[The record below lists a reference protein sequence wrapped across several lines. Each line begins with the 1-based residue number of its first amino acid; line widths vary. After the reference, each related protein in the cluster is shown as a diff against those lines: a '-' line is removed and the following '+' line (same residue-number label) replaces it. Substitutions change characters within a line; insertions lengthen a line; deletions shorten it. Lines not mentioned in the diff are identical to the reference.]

1 MDILLN
7 PNVAYITCVLAL
19 MAILAAIVAPG
30 TGLIE
35 ITALLL
41 IGVSAYLV
49 YNIGMNLWALIVL
62 LLSVVPF
69 VIAIRSK
76 NSLPYL
82 IASIIMII
90 GGSLFL
96 FTGTGLKPLVDPLL
110 VIGVSA
116 LVATFV
122 WFAAKKSIQA
132 QKAKI
137 IHDIDALVGE
147 TGETRTTIHQEGSI
161 LIGSELWSARSQ
173 QPIPSGQRV
182 RVVKRDG
189 FILEVE
195 PDSKDN
201 S

>member
-7 PNVAYITCVLAL
+7 PNIAYIICVLAL
-19 MAILAAIVAPG
+19 IAILAAIVAPG

-41 IGVSAYLV
+41 IGLSAYVV

-69 VIAIRSK
+69 FIAIRSK

-82 IASIIMII
+82 IASIVMII

-96 FTGTGLKPLVDPLL
+96 FTGTGFRPLVDPLL

-116 LVATFV
+116 LASTFV

-132 QKAKI
+132 QNAKKF
-137 IHDIDALVGE
+137 HDLEGLVGE
-147 TGETRTTIHQEGSI
+147 FGEARTTIHQEGSV

-173 QPIPSGQRV
+173 QPISSGQRV
-182 RVVKRDG
+182 RVTKRDG

-195 PDSKDN
+195 PDSNDK

>member
-1 MDILLN
+1 MDILIN
-7 PNVAYITCVLAL
+7 PNIAYIICVLAL
-19 MAILAAIVAPG
+19 LAILAAIVAPG

-41 IGVSAYLV
+41 IGLSAYIV

-69 VIAIRSK
+69 FLAIRSK

-82 IASIIMII
+82 IASIVMII
-90 GGSLFL
+90 GGSLFM

-116 LVATFV
+116 LASTFV

-132 QKAKI
+132 QNAKKF
-137 IHDIDALVGE
+137 HDLERLVGE
-147 TGETRTTIHQEGSI
+147 FGEARTAIHQEGSV

-182 RVVKRDG
+182 RVTKRDG

-195 PDSKDN
+195 PDSNDN
-201 S
+201 P

>member
-1 MDILLN
+1 MDILIN
-7 PNVAYITCVLAL
+7 PNIAYIICVFAL
-19 MAILAAIVAPG
+19 LAILAAIVAPG

-41 IGVSAYLV
+41 IGLSAYVV

-116 LVATFV
+116 LASTFV

-132 QKAKI
+132 QNAKKF
-137 IHDIDALVGE
+137 HDLEGLVGE
-147 TGETRTTIHQEGSI
+147 FGEARTAIHQEGSV

-182 RVVKRDG
+182 RVTKRDG

-195 PDSKDN
+195 PDSNDK

>member
-7 PNVAYITCVLAL
+7 PNIAYIICVLAL
-19 MAILAAIVAPG
+19 LAILAAIVAPG

-35 ITALLL
+35 ILALLL
-41 IGVSAYLV
+41 IGLSGYAV
-49 YNIGMNLWALIVL
+49 YAIGMNLWALIVL

-69 VIAIRSK
+69 VIALRSK

-116 LVATFV
+116 LASTFV

-132 QKAKI
+132 QRAKKF
-137 IHDIDALVGE
+137 HDIEKLVGE
-147 TGETRTTIHQEGSI
+147 IGESRTTIHQEGSV

-173 QPIPSGQRV
+173 QPIPSGQRI
-182 RVVKRDG
+182 RVIKRDG

-195 PDSKDN
+195 PDSNDK

>member
-41 IGVSAYLV
+41 IGASAYLV

-110 VIGVSA
+110 VIGISA
-116 LVATFV
+116 LASTFV

-132 QKAKI
+132 QNAKKF
-137 IHDIDALVGE
+137 HDLEGLVGE
-147 TGETRTTIHQEGSI
+147 FGEARTAIHQEGSV

-173 QPIPSGQRV
+173 QPITSGQRV
-182 RVVKRDG
+182 KVTKRDG

-195 PDSKDN
+195 PDSNDK

>member
-7 PNVAYITCVLAL
+7 PNIAYIISVLAL
-19 MAILAAIVAPG
+19 LAILGAIVAPG

-41 IGVSAYLV
+41 IGLSAYAV
-49 YNIGMNLWALIVL
+49 YNIGMNLWSLIVL

-69 VIAIRSK
+69 VLAIRSK

-116 LVATFV
+116 LASTFV

-132 QKAKI
+132 QNAKKF
-137 IHDIDALVGE
+137 HDLEGLVGE
-147 TGETRTTIHQEGSI
+147 FGEARTAIHQEGSV

-173 QPIPSGQRV
+173 QPIPNGHRV
-182 RVVKRDG
+182 RVTKRDG

-195 PDSKDN
+195 PDSNDK

>member
-1 MDILLN
+1 MDILVN

-19 MAILAAIVAPG
+19 IAILAAIVAPG

-82 IASIIMII
+82 IASILMII

-110 VIGVSA
+110 VIGISA
-116 LVATFV
+116 LAATFV

-147 TGETRTTIHQEGSI
+147 TGEARTAIHQEGSI

-182 RVVKRDG
+182 RVVKREG

-195 PDSKDN
+195 PESKDN

>member
-7 PNVAYITCVLAL
+7 PNIAYIICVLAL
-19 MAILAAIVAPG
+19 LAILAAIVAPG

-35 ITALLL
+35 ILALLL
-41 IGVSAYLV
+41 IGLSGYAV
-49 YNIGMNLWALIVL
+49 YTIGMNPWALIVL

-69 VIAIRSK
+69 VIALRSK

-96 FTGTGLKPLVDPLL
+96 FTGTGLKPLVDPFL

-116 LVATFV
+116 LASTFV

-132 QKAKI
+132 QRTKKY
-137 IHDIDALVGE
+137 HDIEKLVGE
-147 TGETRTTIHQEGSI
+147 IGEARTTIHQEGSV

-182 RVVKRDG
+182 RVTKRDG

-195 PDSKDN
+195 PDSNDN

>member
-1 MDILLN
+1 MDILVN

-19 MAILAAIVAPG
+19 IAILAAIVAPG

-82 IASIIMII
+82 IASILMII

-96 FTGTGLKPLVDPLL
+96 FTGTGLKPLVDPL
-110 VIGVSA
+110 
-116 LVATFV
+116 
-122 WFAAKKSIQA
+122 W
-132 QKAKI
+132 
-137 IHDIDALVGE
+137 
-147 TGETRTTIHQEGSI
+147 
-161 LIGSELWSARSQ
+161 
-173 QPIPSGQRV
+173 
-182 RVVKRDG
+182 
-189 FILEVE
+189 
-195 PDSKDN
+195 
-201 S
+201 

>member
-1 MDILLN
+1 MDILIN
-7 PNVAYITCVLAL
+7 PNIAYIICVFAL
-19 MAILAAIVAPG
+19 LAILAAIVAPG

-41 IGVSAYLV
+41 IGLSAYVV

-116 LVATFV
+116 LASTFV

-132 QKAKI
+132 QNAKKF
-137 IHDIDALVGE
+137 HDLEGLVGE
-147 TGETRTTIHQEGSI
+147 FGEARTAIHQEGSI

-182 RVVKRDG
+182 RVTKRDG

-195 PDSKDN
+195 PDSNDK

>member
-7 PNVAYITCVLAL
+7 PNIAYIICVLAL
-19 MAILAAIVAPG
+19 LAILAAIVAPG

-35 ITALLL
+35 ILALLL
-41 IGVSAYLV
+41 IGLSGYAV
-49 YNIGMNLWALIVL
+49 YAIGMNSWALIVL
-62 LLSVVPF
+62 LFSVVPF
-69 VIAIRSK
+69 VIALRSK

-96 FTGTGLKPLVDPLL
+96 FTGTGLKPLVNPLL

-116 LVATFV
+116 LASTFV

-132 QKAKI
+132 QRAKKF
-137 IHDIDALVGE
+137 HDIEKLVGE
-147 TGETRTTIHQEGSI
+147 IGESRTTIHQEGSV

-182 RVVKRDG
+182 RVIKRDG

-195 PDSKDN
+195 PDSNDI

>member
-7 PNVAYITCVLAL
+7 PNIAYIICVLAL
-19 MAILAAIVAPG
+19 IAILAAIVAPG

-41 IGVSAYLV
+41 IGLSAYVV

-82 IASIIMII
+82 IASIVMII
-90 GGSLFL
+90 SGSLFL
-96 FTGTGLKPLVDPLL
+96 FTGTGFIPLVDPLL

-116 LVATFV
+116 LASTFV

-132 QKAKI
+132 QNAKKF
-137 IHDIDALVGE
+137 HDLEGLVGE
-147 TGETRTTIHQEGSI
+147 FGEARTAIHQEGSV

-173 QPIPSGQRV
+173 KPISSGQRV
-182 RVVKRDG
+182 RVTKRDG

-195 PDSKDN
+195 PDSND
-201 S
+201 SP

>member
-1 MDILLN
+1 MDILAN
-7 PNVAYITCVLAL
+7 PNIAYILCVLAL
-19 MAILAAIVAPG
+19 LAILAAIVAPG

-35 ITALLL
+35 IAALLL
-41 IGVSAYLV
+41 IGLSAYAV

-69 VIAIRSK
+69 VVALRSR

-116 LVATFV
+116 LAATFV

-132 QKAKI
+132 QNAKKF
-137 IHDIDALVGE
+137 HDLEGLVGE
-147 TGETRTTIHQEGSI
+147 IGEARTAIHQEGSV

-182 RVVKRDG
+182 RVTKRDG

-195 PDSKDN
+195 NDSTDK

>member
-1 MDILLN
+1 MDILIN
-7 PNVAYITCVLAL
+7 PNIAYIICVLAL
-19 MAILAAIVAPG
+19 LAILAAIVAPG

-41 IGVSAYLV
+41 IGLSAYIV

-69 VIAIRSK
+69 FLAIRSK

-82 IASIIMII
+82 IASIVMII

-116 LVATFV
+116 LASTFV

-132 QKAKI
+132 QNAKKF
-137 IHDIDALVGE
+137 HDLEGLVGE
-147 TGETRTTIHQEGSI
+147 FGEARTAIHQEGSV

-173 QPIPSGQRV
+173 QPISSGQRV
-182 RVVKRDG
+182 RVTKRDG

-195 PDSKDN
+195 PDSNDN
-201 S
+201 P

>member
-1 MDILLN
+1 MDILTN
-7 PNVAYITCVLAL
+7 PNIAYIISVLAL
-19 MAILAAIVAPG
+19 LAILGAIVAPG

-35 ITALLL
+35 IAALLL
-41 IGVSAYLV
+41 IGLSAYAV

-96 FTGTGLKPLVDPLL
+96 FTGTGLRPLVDPLL

-116 LVATFV
+116 LASTFV

-132 QKAKI
+132 QNAKKF
-137 IHDIDALVGE
+137 HDLETLVGE
-147 TGETRTTIHQEGSI
+147 AGEARTAIHQEGSV
-161 LIGSELWSARSQ
+161 LIGSELWSARSE
-173 QPIPSGQRV
+173 QPISSGQRV
-182 RVVKRDG
+182 RVTKRDG

-195 PDSKDN
+195 PDSNDK

>member
-7 PNVAYITCVLAL
+7 PNIAYLTSVLTL
-19 MAILAAIVAPG
+19 LAILAAIVAPG

-35 ITALLL
+35 IAALFLL
-41 IGVSAYLV
+41 GLSAYMI

-69 VIAIRSK
+69 FIAIRSK
-76 NSLPYL
+76 NSLVYL
-82 IASIIMII
+82 VISIVMLI

-96 FTGTGLKPLVDPLL
+96 FTSAGGAPSVNPLVAI
-110 VIGVSA
+110 VISA
-116 LVATFV
+116 LAATFI

-132 QKAKI
+132 QNAKKH
-137 IHDIDALVGE
+137 HDIELLIGE
-147 TGETRTTIHQEGSI
+147 TGEARTDIHQEGSI

-173 QPIPSGQRV
+173 ETIHAGDRA

-189 FILEVE
+189 FVLIVE
-195 PDSKDN
+195 PESKIE

>member
-1 MDILLN
+1 MDILTN
-7 PNVAYITCVLAL
+7 PNLAYIISVLAL
-19 MAILAAIVAPG
+19 LALLGAIVAPG

-35 ITALLL
+35 IAALLL
-41 IGVSAYLV
+41 IGLSAYAV

-69 VIAIRSK
+69 VIALRSK
-76 NSLPYL
+76 NSLLYL
-82 IASIIMII
+82 IASIAMII

-96 FTGTGLKPLVDPLL
+96 FTGTGFRPLVDPLL

-116 LVATFV
+116 LASTFV

-132 QKAKI
+132 QNAKKF
-137 IHDIDALVGE
+137 HDLETLVGE
-147 TGETRTTIHQEGSI
+147 TGEARTAINQEGSV

-182 RVVKRDG
+182 RVTKRDG

-195 PDSKDN
+195 PDSNDK

>member
-7 PNVAYITCVLAL
+7 PNIAYIISVLAL
-19 MAILAAIVAPG
+19 LAILGAIVAPG

-35 ITALLL
+35 IAALLL
-41 IGVSAYLV
+41 IGLSAYAV

-96 FTGTGLKPLVDPLL
+96 FTGTGLKLLVDPLL

-116 LVATFV
+116 LASTFV

-132 QKAKI
+132 QNAKKF
-137 IHDIDALVGE
+137 HDLERLVGE
-147 TGETRTTIHQEGSI
+147 FGEARTAIHQEGSV

-182 RVVKRDG
+182 KVTKRDG

-195 PDSKDN
+195 PDSNDK

>member
-1 MDILLN
+1 MDILTN
-7 PNVAYITCVLAL
+7 PNIAYIISVLAL
-19 MAILAAIVAPG
+19 LAILGAIVAPG

-35 ITALLL
+35 IAALLL
-41 IGVSAYLV
+41 IWLSAYAV

-69 VIAIRSK
+69 VIALRSK

-96 FTGTGLKPLVDPLL
+96 FTGTGLRPLVDPLL

-116 LVATFV
+116 LASTFV
-122 WFAAKKSIQA
+122 WIAAKKSIQA
-132 QKAKI
+132 QNAKKF
-137 IHDIDALVGE
+137 HDLEMLVGE
-147 TGETRTTIHQEGSI
+147 AGEARTAIHQEGSV
-161 LIGSELWSARSQ
+161 LIGSELWSARSE
-173 QPIPSGQRV
+173 QPISSGQRV
-182 RVVKRDG
+182 RVTKRDG

-195 PDSKDN
+195 PDSNDK

>member
-1 MDILLN
+1 MDILMN
-7 PNVAYITCVLAL
+7 PNFAYIISVLAL
-19 MAILAAIVAPG
+19 LAILAAIVAPG

-41 IGVSAYLV
+41 IGLSAYAV

-69 VIAIRSK
+69 VLAIRSK

-82 IASIIMII
+82 IASIVMII

-116 LVATFV
+116 LAATFV

-132 QKAKI
+132 QNAKKF
-137 IHDIDALVGE
+137 HDLDALVGE
-147 TGETRTTIHQEGSI
+147 IGEARTAIHQEGSV

-182 RVVKRDG
+182 RVTKRDG

-195 PDSKDN
+195 PDSTDN